1 MILYMAKMKVL
12 RRVFAIAIAIV
23 ALISL
28 SVAFAI
34 PARAMHKLS
43 YIKEKSGY
51 YILYDTSWR
60 EYRSISTGNTHIIGW
75 SSTHFVV
82 SDNQGYYIIYDA
94 NGKKVSELSM
104 NKLGT
109 VTDVIENAIISKK
122 DNYIYK
128 WDVYGSR
135 YIIISG
141 S

>member
-1 MILYMAKMKVL
+1 MKVL
-12 RRVFAIAIAIV
+12 KRVFDIAIAIV

-34 PARAMHKLS
+34 PAKGMHKLS

-51 YILYDTSWR
+51 YILYDTSGR
-60 EYRSISTGNTHIIGW
+60 EYCSISTGNTHIIGW

-82 SDNQGYYIIYDA
+82 SYIVYDA

-135 YIIISG
+135 FIIISG

>member
-1 MILYMAKMKVL
+1 MAKMKVL
-12 RRVFAIAIAIV
+12 KRVFDIAIAIV

-34 PARAMHKLS
+34 PAKAMHKLS

-51 YILYDTSWR
+51 YILYDTSGR
-60 EYRSISTGNTHIIGW
+60 EYCSISTGNTHNIGW

-82 SDNQGYYIIYDA
+82 SDNQGYYIVYDA

-128 WDVYGSR
+128 WDVYGSSF
-135 YIIISG
+135 IIISG